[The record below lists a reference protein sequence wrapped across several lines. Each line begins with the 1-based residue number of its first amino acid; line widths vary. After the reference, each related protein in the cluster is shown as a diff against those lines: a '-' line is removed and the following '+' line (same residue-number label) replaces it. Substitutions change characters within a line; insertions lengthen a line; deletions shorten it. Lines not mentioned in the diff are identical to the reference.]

1 MDARIEETIKNLK
14 RRGFEPYYLESRA
27 QVLPLVQKLVPAG
40 SSVSHGGSE
49 TLKEVGV
56 IDLLSGGDYQYI
68 NRAGLEGEAL
78 RQCYQDAF
86 GCDAYFTSS
95 NAITTDGVLYNVDG
109 NSNRVACIVFG
120 PRQVIMIVG
129 RNKIVDTF
137 DQAVERV
144 KRIAVPATPSGSIA
158 RPLAPLPATALV
170 WIRRIPALCD
180 GCFSP
185 QRVCCNY
192 VTTAFDRH
200 IGRIKVLIVDEE
212 LGY

>member
-1 MDARIEETIKNLK
+1 M
-14 RRGFEPYYLESRA
+14 
-27 QVLPLVQKLVPAG
+27 LPLVQKLVPAG

-144 KRIAVPATPSGSIA
+144 KRIAAPATPGSSIA
-158 RPLAPLPATALV
+158 RPLAPLPATASA
-170 WIRRIPALCD
+170 WIRKTPLCATAALAPS
-180 GCFSP
+180 GCAA
-185 QRVCCNY
+185 
-192 VTTAFDRH
+192 TM
-200 IGRIKVLIVDEE
+200 
-212 LGY
+212 

>member
-14 RRGFEPYYLESRA
+14 RRGFEPYYLESRE

-86 GCDAYFTSS
+86 GCDAYFTLPMPLPPM
-95 NAITTDGVLYNVDG
+95 G
-109 NSNRVACIVFG
+109 CF
-120 PRQVIMIVG
+120 IMW
-129 RNKIVDTF
+129 T
-137 DQAVERV
+137 
-144 KRIAVPATPSGSIA
+144 ATPTG
-158 RPLAPLPATALV
+158 
-170 WIRRIPALCD
+170 WPALCL
-180 GCFSP
+180 
-185 QRVCCNY
+185 
-192 VTTAFDRH
+192 
-200 IGRIKVLIVDEE
+200 VLAR
-212 LGY
+212 

>member
-1 MDARIEETIKNLK
+1 M
-14 RRGFEPYYLESRA
+14 ESRA

-95 NAITTDGVLYNVDG
+95 NAITTDGVLYNVG
-109 NSNRVACIVFG
+109 
-120 PRQVIMIVG
+120 RQLQPGGLHCVRSPPG
-129 RNKIVDTF
+129 DYDRGAQQD
-137 DQAVERV
+137 
-144 KRIAVPATPSGSIA
+144 
-158 RPLAPLPATALV
+158 
-170 WIRRIPALCD
+170 RRYL
-180 GCFSP
+180 
-185 QRVCCNY
+185 
-192 VTTAFDRH
+192 
-200 IGRIKVLIVDEE
+200 
-212 LGY
+212 

>member
-1 MDARIEETIKNLK
+1 MK
-14 RRGFEPYYLESRA
+14 
-27 QVLPLVQKLVPAG
+27 KLVPAG

-49 TLKEVGV
+49 TLKEEGV

-144 KRIAVPATPSGSIA
+144 KRIAAPATPGGSIA

-170 WIRRIPALCD
+170 WIRRIPPCATAALAPS
-180 GCFSP
+180 GCAA
-185 QRVCCNY
+185 
-192 VTTAFDRH
+192 TM
-200 IGRIKVLIVDEE
+200 
-212 LGY
+212 

>member
-78 RQCYQDAF
+78 RKCYQDAF
-86 GCDAYFTSS
+86 GCDAYFRH
-95 NAITTDGVLYNVDG
+95 
-109 NSNRVACIVFG
+109 NRELL
-120 PRQVIMIVG
+120 
-129 RNKIVDTF
+129 F
-137 DQAVERV
+137 DSTRH
-144 KRIAVPATPSGSIA
+144 RIREEIA
-158 RPLAPLPATALV
+158 AAKA
-170 WIRRIPALCD
+170 AE
-180 GCFSP
+180 
-185 QRVCCNY
+185 Q
-192 VTTAFDRH
+192 
-200 IGRIKVLIVDEE
+200 EE
-212 LGY
+212 NT

>member
-1 MDARIEETIKNLK
+1 M
-14 RRGFEPYYLESRA
+14 
-27 QVLPLVQKLVPAG
+27 
-40 SSVSHGGSE
+40 
-49 TLKEVGV
+49 
-56 IDLLSGGDYQYI
+56 
-68 NRAGLEGEAL
+68 
-78 RQCYQDAF
+78 
-86 GCDAYFTSS
+86 
-95 NAITTDGVLYNVDG
+95 DG

-144 KRIAVPATPSGSIA
+144 KRIAAPRNTQRLHCKTPCAATGHCIS
-158 RPLAPLPATALV
+158 LDQED
-170 WIRRIPALCD
+170 PALCD

-200 IGRIKVLIVDEE
+200 IGRIKILIVDEE